1 MKITIKGYL
10 CGIFLLMLLPALAW
24 AAESA
29 DVGIQASYAHPLT
42 GVIEDSGNNEAIGQG
57 MVTSV
62 LSPGG
67 FYEVDN
73 DGNRWLTLRLNMAD
87 HLGDVSFSVQ
97 NRGAGGFTG
106 VEALEVGRTGT
117 TVDYMI
123 AVPGPDAVLRIEAF
137 IQDMGRSVIFYGL
150 MDGNLTNRQTDG
162 AGQAAGTSSG
172 TGSAGKSQAATGQAK
187 AKKTAAGTPAKAGS
201 TAGKTG
207 KIATKSPEEG
217 EALADDVGLLTA
229 DSPELQEGG
238 TATGPWGLLTRT
250 LFMALVVTLVL
261 VTAGGL
267 LGALALVVGVRFL
280 RRYND
285 GKEAMLYEAEDRL
298 G

>member
-1 MKITIKGYL
+1 MKETIKGYL
-10 CGIFLLMLLPALAW
+10 CGILLLFLLPALVW

-42 GVIEDSGNNEAIGQG
+42 GAIEDSGNNEAIGQG

-62 LSPGG
+62 LSSSG

-73 DGNRWLTLRLNMAD
+73 EGNRWLTLRLNMAD
-87 HLGDVSFSVQ
+87 HLGDVSFAVQ

-162 AGQAAGTSSG
+162 AGQAAGTTASG
-172 TGSAGKSQAATGQAK
+172 TSPAGKSQAAPGQTK
-187 AKKTAAGTPAKAGS
+187 AKKTAAGTPAKAVAA
-201 TAGKTG
+201 AGKTE
-207 KIATKSPEEG
+207 AKSPEKG

-250 LFMALVVTLVL
+250 LFVALVVTLVL

-285 GKEAMLYEAEDRL
+285 GKEAILYEAEDRL